1 MSQFRR
7 LFFGFML
14 FLAPVAIHAGI
25 LPPPPPPP
33 PPPSLDFS
41 DWVQADTSIIYGN
54 QWPNGV
60 NPDFFHWTPK
70 QDGRD
75 FIVKATKTTI
85 TRETTS
91 GDPPVTEVYESDTD
105 VGISFWIGDDG
116 NLHYYS
122 VYKYEDSDGKTIEET
137 YIGTR
142 YVEPGES
149 PEELF
154 EELKPLTL
162 PTERSFFQNVT
173 YVPEPNSALLLAA
186 GTGLLL
192 GYRMVLKR
200 RRKTLHSF

>member
-7 LFFGFML
+7 LFFGFMVL
-14 FLAPVAIHAGI
+14 LVPMAIHAGP

-41 DWVQADTSIIYGN
+41 DWVQADPLVIYGK
-54 QWPNGV
+54 QWPNGR
-60 NPDFFHWTPK
+60 NPAFVHWTPIA
-70 QDGRD
+70 DGRD
-75 FIVKATKTTI
+75 YIVKATITTI
-85 TRETTS
+85 TREKKS

-116 NLHYYS
+116 NLHYFS
-122 VYKYEDSDGKTIEET
+122 VYKYEDSNGKTIEET

-149 PEELF
+149 AEDLF
-154 EELKPLTL
+154 EELKPLSL
-162 PTERSFFQNVT
+162 PTEQSFFQDVT

-192 GYRMVLKR
+192 GYRIVAKR
-200 RRKTLHSF
+200 RRKTLRSF